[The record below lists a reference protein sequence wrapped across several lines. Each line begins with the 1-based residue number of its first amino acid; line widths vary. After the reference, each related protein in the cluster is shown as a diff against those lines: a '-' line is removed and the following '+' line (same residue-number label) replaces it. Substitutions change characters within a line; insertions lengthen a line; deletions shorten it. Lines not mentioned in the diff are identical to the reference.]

1 MVLPSYLTLKIL
13 LIPFDVALVSLCPV
27 SFALNGK
34 ELLGRV
40 QHFVNKHW
48 ISIPSIYSD
57 LIMDMRTASYLDN
70 VNLDK
75 KVVGNRTYDSL
86 DSLRLAL
93 KMFEVS

>member
-1 MVLPSYLTLKIL
+1 
-13 LIPFDVALVSLCPV
+13 
-27 SFALNGK
+27 
-34 ELLGRV
+34 
-40 QHFVNKHW
+40 
-48 ISIPSIYSD
+48 
-57 LIMDMRTASYLDN
+57 MDMRTASYLDN